1 MKAKYL
7 IPCGG
12 RWLGVFVLSGWL
24 FMLPGAYGLT
34 LISAQTRGN
43 PNGLTVCFST
53 SLDAATATNPV
64 NYTTDRG
71 VTVNSVT
78 LIETS
83 KVRLNTSLI
92 AEGQLYTLA
101 VNGVLDRAN
110 SPSTIALNSRITF
123 LQTQGVL
130 TRKEFD
136 VINGGLLA
144 DLT

>member
-1 MKAKYL
+1 
-7 IPCGG
+7 
-12 RWLGVFVLSGWL
+12 
-24 FMLPGAYGLT
+24 MLPAAYGLT

-43 PNGLTVCFST
+43 PNGLTVTFSAAVDT
-53 SLDAATATNPV
+53 ATATNSV
-64 NYTTDRG
+64 NYTIDRG
-71 VTVNSVT
+71 ITVNSVT

-92 AEGQLYTLA
+92 AEGQLYTLT

-136 VINGGLLA
+136 VINAGLLA